1 MQTLFQ
7 RLSFILLSVVIVLP
21 LRADIIPDT
30 LFQETYQAYLNACA
44 NNDSS
49 EIFYELSQKMLD
61 HFRESDDLASY
72 YSIKMNEVLY
82 ETETDHAYKA
92 VRLANQML
100 DEMEADGFKDFSM
113 VYAALGTIFQSRGN
127 YKMAEHYYTIAYRDC
142 DKSDVRNPMAL
153 QSRLAFL
160 LMLTSPAKAHYW
172 NEMYVTASHDNPF
185 YRQVYL
191 FIQAMV
197 DFAVG
202 NRPATAYDINE
213 YKKYHN
219 SHDELDDFGM
229 GTIKVLELAIAG
241 RYKEAID
248 SIDYANNDLDAIAIY
263 DLLIKLHEM
272 EGDYVSALKI
282 AKDRSNKV
290 DSLNADLMFDNLNH
304 INTEAGLASARQKA
318 SEVRERALLI
328 TLVLAVTIIIL
339 LCFLGYHFFHSRK
352 KLKEKNEQL
361 ASALSMAEEAD
372 KMKTEFVR
380 SVSHEIRTP
389 LNAISGFSELLWD
402 PTVEVSE
409 EERTDLVKRV
419 KENVD
424 AITLIVDEMLQMAEQ
439 GSSGFYPKTGTVFLN
454 SFLSQIVY
462 TFQQKVSSGVEL
474 RYTTQVIN
482 RLSILTN
489 RDGVEKIVGH
499 LLQNAIK
506 FTSHGSIVLNCAQ
519 EGNVVQISVTDTGTG
534 IPQEKQERIFEQFY
548 KVDSFRQGIGLGL
561 TVSKKIAQKLGGDL
575 VLDTS
580 YTDGSRFV
588 LTLPA
593 TNY

>member
-1 MQTLFQ
+1 MRILLQ
-7 RLSFILLSVVIVLP
+7 RLTLIILSAVLALP
-21 LRADIIPDT
+21 LRADIISDS
-30 LFQETYQAYLNACA
+30 LFQVTYQSYLKAYTDK
-44 NNDSS
+44 DSCDT
-49 EIFYELSQKMLD
+49 FYELSKMMQD
-61 HFRESDDLASY
+61 YFRERNRLADY

-82 ETETDHAYKA
+82 ETEANHAYKA

-100 DEMEADGFKDFSM
+100 DDMQADGLKDYSM

-127 YKMAEHYYTIAYRDC
+127 YVMAEHYFTSAYKDC
-142 DKSDVRNPMAL
+142 DKSDKRNVMGL

-160 LMLTSPAKAHYW
+160 LMLTAPTKAHYW
-172 NEMYVTASHDNPF
+172 NEMYATTSQEYPL

-191 FIQAMV
+191 FFQTVI

-219 SHDELDDFGM
+219 SHKELDDYGK
-229 GTIKVLELAIAG
+229 GTIRVLELAIAG
-241 RYKEAID
+241 QYKDAID
-248 SIDYANNDLDAIAIY
+248 SIGLAATDLDPIACF

-272 EGDYVSALKI
+272 QGDYQSALK
-282 AKDRSNKV
+282 AAQERANKI

-304 INTEAGLASARQKA
+304 INTEAGLATARQKA
-318 SEVRERALLI
+318 SEERERALLI

-339 LCFLGYHFFHSRK
+339 LGFLGYHFFHSRK
-352 KLKEKNEQL
+352 KLKEKNGQL
-361 ASALSMAEEAD
+361 AAALSMAEEAD

-402 PTVEVSE
+402 PNVEISE
-409 EERTDLVKRV
+409 DERTDLVKRV

-489 RDGVEKIVGH
+489 SDGLEKIVNH

-506 FTSHGSIVLNCAQ
+506 FTPHGSIVLNCAQ
-519 EGNVVQISVTDTGTG
+519 DGRYINISVTDTGMG
-534 IPQEKQERIFEQFY
+534 IPTEKQSKIFEQFY
-548 KVDSFRQGIGLGL
+548 KVDAFQQGIGLGL
-561 TVSKKIAQKLGGDL
+561 TVSRKIAQKLGGDL
-575 VLDTS
+575 TLDTS
-580 YTDGSRFV
+580 YTKGARFV

-593 TNY
+593 I